1 MTQTKTIADSS
12 STLLGSTFFGN
23 LVGPLIYNN
32 IGGLFMYRCQECS
45 KEFKTFQAKANHV
58 RWKHKE
64 EKFSKEGYQSLK
76 IKSSRPERFEDVN
89 CPICETVFRRRKD
102 KKPGEKGYKKTCSRS
117 CGNRSRAGSYS
128 KETKE
133 KIRSGALNN
142 KKWLDQMGKPS
153 NCKRFSSKLERSLV
167 EMLGDEFK
175 RHHNIK
181 FNNRRIDFDIA
192 SRDNLFLIECDGI
205 WHFKKVHKGH
215 DFEKVKK
222 TDVLKEEYAKENN
235 KVLIRIDNTKYNLQQ
250 TFDIVKKELKNRT
263 PRIVK

>member
-1 MTQTKTIADSS
+1 
-12 STLLGSTFFGN
+12 
-23 LVGPLIYNN
+23 
-32 IGGLFMYRCQECS
+32 MYKCQECN

-58 RWKHKE
+58 RWQHKE

-76 IKSSRPERFEDVN
+76 EKSSRPERFEDVN
-89 CPICETVFRRRKD
+89 CPICETVFRRRKG
-102 KKPGEKGYKKTCSRS
+102 KQPGEKGYKKTCSRS

-133 KIRSGALNN
+133 KLSLAAKNN
-142 KKWLDQMGKPS
+142 KSFTEAGLRIK
-153 NCKRFSSKLERSLV
+153 NNKRFSSKLERSLAK
-167 EMLGDEFK
+167 MLGDEFK

-192 SRDNLFLIECDGI
+192 SKDNLFLIECDGV
-205 WHFKKVHKGH
+205 WHFKKVHEGH

-222 TDVLKEEYAKENN
+222 TDALKEEYAKENS

-250 TFDIVKKELKNRT
+250 TFDIVKKELSNRT
-263 PRIVK
+263 PRIVKYYDIKD

>member
-1 MTQTKTIADSS
+1 
-12 STLLGSTFFGN
+12 
-23 LVGPLIYNN
+23 VGPLIYNN

-263 PRIVK
+263 PRIVKYYDVKE

>member
-1 MTQTKTIADSS
+1 
-12 STLLGSTFFGN
+12 
-23 LVGPLIYNN
+23 
-32 IGGLFMYRCQECS
+32 MYKCQECN

-58 RWKHKE
+58 RWQHKE

-76 IKSSRPERFEDVN
+76 EKSARPERFEDVN
-89 CPICETVFRRRKD
+89 CPICETVFRRRKG
-102 KKPGEKGYKKTCSRS
+102 KQPGEKGYKKTCSRS

-133 KIRSGALNN
+133 KLSLAAKNN
-142 KKWLDQMGKPS
+142 KSFTEAGLRIK
-153 NCKRFSSKLERSLV
+153 NNKRFSSKLERSLAK
-167 EMLGDEFK
+167 MLGDEFK

-192 SRDNLFLIECDGI
+192 SKDNLFLIECDGV
-205 WHFKKVHKGH
+205 WHFKKVHEGH

-222 TDVLKEEYAKENN
+222 TDALKEEYAKENS

-250 TFDIVKKELKNRT
+250 TFDIVKKELANRT
-263 PRIVK
+263 PRIVKYYDIKD